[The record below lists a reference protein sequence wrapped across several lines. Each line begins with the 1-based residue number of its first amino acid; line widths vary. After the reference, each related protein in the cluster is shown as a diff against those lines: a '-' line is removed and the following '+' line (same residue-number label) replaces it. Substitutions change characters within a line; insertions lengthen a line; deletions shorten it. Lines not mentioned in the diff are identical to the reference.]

1 MNKYASQ
8 SRVFRARNVVEG
20 GALAPPADFTMTS
33 AMIKTQLLQPDR
45 TLNLNGNFNVQQ
57 VGVFCNFADGLVF
70 KDARYRL
77 DVLITAR
84 TFVQAGADLTGVLTF
99 DPSTK
104 NVTAPAGTGA
114 FLAELVA
121 GDYISIIAP
130 GFKEYAIVNTI
141 TNNDLLALRDYPFL
155 SPPGLLYTARK
166 LTASGGTASAF
177 LIRDISE
184 LNYFHACDAFL
195 SPNAFSV
202 AAATDILMTATIQQ
216 RVNGGGAISI
226 PFLTKGIDV
235 AFTNDVFFD
244 IVANVEY
251 TKR

>member
-20 GALAPPADFTMTS
+20 GALAPPADFTMTA

-45 TLNLNGNFNVQQ
+45 TLNLNGNFTVQQ
-57 VGVFCNFADGLVF
+57 LGVFCNFADGLVF

-104 NVTAPAGTGA
+104 DVTAVGGA
-114 FLAELVA
+114 FLAEIVP
-121 GDYISIIAP
+121 GDYISIIAS
-130 GFKEYAIVNTI
+130 GFKEYAIVDSR
-141 TNNDLLALRDYPFL
+141 TNNNLMALRDYPFL
-155 SPPGLLYTARK
+155 SPPGLAYTARK
-166 LTASGGTASAF
+166 LTASGGTVSSF

-184 LNYFHACDAFL
+184 LNYLHACDAFL
-195 SPNAFSV
+195 SPSAFST
-202 AAATDILMTATIQQ
+202 AAATDVLMTATILQ
-216 RVNGGGAISI
+216 RVNGGGALSI

-235 AFTNDVFFD
+235 SFTNNVFFD